1 MKNEMLVIEKETYE
15 TPVKGISIVS
25 DNLVEIIGEQTVV
38 MDGEIKEQFIYNIV
52 GYEAKNGKPF
62 ISLKDNIILI

>member
-1 MKNEMLVIEKETYE
+1 MRC
-15 TPVKGISIVS
+15 ISIVS

-38 MDGEIKEQFIYNIV
+38 IDGEIEEQFIYNIV
-52 GYEAKNGKPF
+52 GYEPKNGKPF